1 MAYGVTGFMVHR
13 VLSAQALCL
22 CLALAFDAAAQGEGA
37 SGEGEG
43 AAEAAAEDSAAAG
56 QDANALFQEGR
67 TLMTAGLFD
76 QACPK
81 FEAALKLKQG
91 VGVLLNLADCYD
103 RIGRTASAWTTYSQA
118 HKLAEEKNDDRAE
131 LAAQRA
137 KALEPRLLKLTV
149 IVPSESTV
157 PGLEVLRDGVPI
169 DEPFWG
175 TDIPVDPGAYIIEAR
190 APGRLAWSRRV
201 SVTAASASIT
211 VPPLE
216 VDPAAA
222 PAEKERPDAAREEGL
237 GTQRVL
243 ALVAG
248 GAGIVGVGVG
258 AVFGVVSMSKH
269 NEAEESCASRGGQYV
284 CDQAGFDA
292 ADAAIGAGN
301 ISTIGFIAGGV
312 LLAAG
317 AVLWITAPSSQEAPR
332 VGVGPG
338 RVLVRGAF

>member
-1 MAYGVTGFMVHR
+1 
-13 VLSAQALCL
+13 
-22 CLALAFDAAAQGEGA
+22 
-37 SGEGEG
+37 
-43 AAEAAAEDSAAAG
+43 
-56 QDANALFQEGR
+56 
-67 TLMTAGLFD
+67 MTAGLFD

-81 FEAALKLKQG
+81 FEAALKLLRG

-103 RIGRTASAWTTYSQA
+103 RTGRTASAWTTYSRA
-118 HKLAEEKNDDRAE
+118 HRLAEEKNDDRAE

-137 KALEPRLLKLTV
+137 TALEPRLVKLT
-149 IVPSESTV
+149 IVVPNESTV

-169 DEPFWG
+169 EEPFWG
-175 TDIPVDPGAYIIEAR
+175 TDIPVDPGAYVVEAR

-201 SVTAASASIT
+201 SVTAESASIT

-216 VDPAAA
+216 VDPSAV
-222 PAEKERPDAAREEGL
+222 PVEEKRPDAPRDEGL

-258 AVFGVVSMSKH
+258 AVFGIVSMSKH
-269 NEAEESCASRGGQYV
+269 NEAEESCVSQGGQYV
-284 CDQAGFDA
+284 CNEAGFDA

-301 ISTIGFIAGGV
+301 VSTIGFIAGGV

-317 AVLWITAPSSQEAPR
+317 VVLWITAPSSQASTQ
-332 VGVGPG
+332 VGVAPG